1 MSPPWGPEV
10 RKALDT
16 ILNDLTVD
24 STNNNEEISDD
35 SQPGDSYI
43 NENTSRFDQQT
54 LKQRRISSFERAE
67 EATSLIMMAFQLQND
82 VEQGARLGRKNMQ
95 VMDRLAKMQA
105 HKRNSI
111 TKIRDS
117 YGR

>member
-1 MSPPWGPEV
+1 MTSPSALTYSFFLVDLCPPWGPEV
-10 RKALDT
+10 KKVLEKISNEAR
-16 ILNDLTVD
+16 NDGTRL
-24 STNNNEEISDD
+24 
-35 SQPGDSYI
+35 
-43 NENTSRFDQQT
+43 
-54 LKQRRISSFERAE
+54 SSFERAKR
-67 EATSLIMMAFQLQND
+67 AVSLLVAALQRQND

-111 TKIRDS
+111 LKIRDS

>member
-1 MSPPWGPEV
+1 V
-10 RKALDT
+10 AKALE
-16 ILNDLTVD
+16 
-24 STNNNEEISDD
+24 SISAESSD
-35 SQPGDSYI
+35 
-43 NENTSRFDQQT
+43 ENGE
-54 LKQRRISSFERAE
+54 KSSFDKAE
-67 EATSLIMMAFQLQND
+67 EAVLVTVCAFHRQND

-111 TKIRDS
+111 VRIKSS